1 MGYEFLN
8 IFFFIFHTLIVLFNI
23 MGWIFKATRK
33 WNLILLLLTG
43 CSWFILGIWYGWGY
57 CVCTDWHW
65 DVRRKLGY
73 IEESDNYIHFL
84 FLKLTGINLPDKL
97 VENGVMIFFVLSLAM
112 SISLNL
118 RDYIQRRKE
127 KRTHTIISR
136 DKE

>member
-23 MGWIFKATRK
+23 TGWIFKATRK

-43 CSWFILGIWYGWGY
+43 GSWFILGIWYGWGY

-84 FLKLTGINLPDKL
+84 FLKLTGINLPGKL

>member
-1 MGYEFLN
+1 
-8 IFFFIFHTLIVLFNI
+8 